1 MRNEKLRRAPNSLV
15 SLVAVTM
22 FISALV
28 TACSKAGS
36 GSTDNAAPA
45 AAAPATVTL
54 TQVARGDV
62 SKILQLTGSVAAPPN
77 RDVKVSALVAGRI
90 ADLNVAEGDR
100 VGAGQII
107 AKIDDHTFRDQVTL
121 AEAGV
126 AQAEANVENA
136 KLNLARNE
144 DLVQKGIAARKE
156 LEDART
162 ESAVAAAQLRQ
173 ANATLSLA
181 QVQVTRAEVH
191 SPIAGTVVKRFVSLG
206 EQVDGTAATPI
217 VEVASLSEVE
227 LMANVPAEDLRKMP
241 VGTPVQL
248 TSASVTG
255 RHFSGRVVA
264 VSQAVDPATNAGLV
278 RVRIPNEN
286 GDLRLGMFLS
296 AQIPI
301 ETHSKVLTVPAGAIY
316 LDQNGNARVFEVNG
330 EDATAVV
337 VKIGIQTP
345 DVVEILSGVKEGDK
359 IILTGG
365 YGLEDKAKV
374 KVQDASSSGSGTPPA
389 TPDKKD
395 EK

>member
-1 MRNEKLRRAPNSLV
+1 MRNEKHRRASDSLV
-15 SLVAVTM
+15 PLIAMTVFIGALVAG
-22 FISALV
+22 
-28 TACSKAGS
+28 CSKAGS
-36 GSTDNAAPA
+36 GSSDDAAPA
-45 AAAPATVTL
+45 AAAPTPVTL

-107 AKIDDHTFRDQVTL
+107 AKIDDHTYRDQVTQ

-162 ESAVAAAQLRQ
+162 ESSVAAAQLRQ

-181 QVQVTRAEVH
+181 QAQVTRAEVH

-248 TSASVTG
+248 TSAAVTG

-316 LDQNGNARVFEVNG
+316 LDQDGNARVFKVDG
-330 EDATAVV
+330 ENATAVQ
-337 VKIGIQTP
+337 VKEGIQTP
-345 DVVEILSGVKEGDK
+345 DTVEILSGVKEGDK

-374 KVQDASSSGSGTPPA
+374 KVQDASSSGAGTPPA

>member
-1 MRNEKLRRAPNSLV
+1 
-15 SLVAVTM
+15 
-22 FISALV
+22 
-28 TACSKAGS
+28 
-36 GSTDNAAPA
+36 
-45 AAAPATVTL
+45 
-54 TQVARGDV
+54 
-62 SKILQLTGSVAAPPN
+62 
-77 RDVKVSALVAGRI
+77 VKVSALVAGRI
-90 ADLNVAEGDR
+90 TDLNVAEGDR
-100 VGAGQII
+100 VSSGEII
-107 AKIDDHTFRDQVTL
+107 AKIDDHTFRDQVTQ

-126 AQAEANVENA
+126 AQAQANVENA

-173 ANATLSLA
+173 ANGALSLA

-206 EQVDGTAATPI
+206 EQVDGTATTPI

-248 TSASVTG
+248 TSTALTG
-255 RHFSGRVVA
+255 RRFSGRVVA
-264 VSQAVDPATNAGLV
+264 VSQAVDPTTNAGLV

-286 GDLRLGMFLS
+286 GELRLGMFLS

-316 LDQNGNARVFEVNG
+316 LDQDGNARVFKVDG
-330 EDATAVV
+330 ENATAVQ
-337 VKIGIQTP
+337 VKEGIQTP
-345 DVVEILSGVKEGDK
+345 DTVEIISGVNEGDK

-374 KVQDASSSGSGTPPA
+374 KVQDAAPTSPGTTPA